1 MKFSIRDL
9 FLVTVIVAV
18 CLAWWVDRRAQSARE
33 NAIVKA
39 KEVAEWKLEKL
50 AALVEESPGTQV
62 THDSSG
68 VRLRQG
74 TTTKTQWIQ
83 GSKLP
88 TPNSQILAPSPLKP

>member
-1 MKFSIRDL
+1 MKFTIRDL

-18 CLAWWVDRRAQSARE
+18 CAAWWVDRRAQSARE
-33 NAIVKA
+33 NAIIKA
-39 KEVAEWKLEKL
+39 KEVAEWKLERL
-50 AALVEESPGTQV
+50 AALVEESPDTQV

-74 TTTKTQWIQ
+74 TTTKKQWIQ

-88 TPNSQILAPSPLKP
+88 TPDSPAPAANPKP